1 VESSPPSEP
10 APRPRIS
17 DEEAARLVDTY
28 EPTTLVA
35 AILNAAQKCG
45 WPAFIVGMQT
55 DDGSVCTIKNGKLS
69 ANSYDAVRDALGKRS
84 TAHLVRVR
92 DVEAE

>member
-1 VESSPPSEP
+1 MEDSPPSEP
-10 APRPRIS
+10 AAKPRIS

-28 EPTTLVA
+28 EPVTLVA
-35 AILNAAQKCG
+35 AILNAAQTRG

-55 DDGSVCTIKNGKLS
+55 DNGSVATVKNGKLS

-84 TAHLVRVR
+84 TSHLVRAL
-92 DVEAE
+92 EIE